1 MQGVGPGS
9 LLGGR
14 YLVQRRVSQHSRYE
28 RWVAADQ
35 TRDREVVLLCFDADG
50 PVGDAVLASAG

>member
-14 YLVQRRVSQHSRYE
+14 YLVQRRVAQHSRYE

-35 TRDREVVLLCFDADG
+35 MLDREVVLLCFDADG
-50 PVGDAVLASAG
+50 PVA